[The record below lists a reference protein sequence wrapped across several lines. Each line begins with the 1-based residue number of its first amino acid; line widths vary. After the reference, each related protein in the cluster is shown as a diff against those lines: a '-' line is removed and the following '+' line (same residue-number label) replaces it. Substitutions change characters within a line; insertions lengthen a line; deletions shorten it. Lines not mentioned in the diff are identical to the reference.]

1 MSTSKNKIDII
12 LEGEIIRSQRQVQN
26 QPMKKQK
33 TFLVEF
39 KIKMKIRCTYYVQM
53 NLKICRSDR
62 SPTALGEV
70 IFIPLFDQNMLE
82 MCECQQFAGT
92 YK

>member
-39 KIKMKIRCTYYVQM
+39 KIKMKIRFTDYVQM
-53 NLKICRSDR
+53 KLKICRSDR
-62 SPTALGEV
+62 SPTVRNYLHT
-70 IFIPLFDQNMLE
+70 FI
-82 MCECQQFAGT
+82 
-92 YK
+92 